1 MPKKSTVKKATLG
14 KELNAILQMQARCR
28 RGCSPL
34 LEDSKELFN
43 SVQGV
48 QVVVPSPRSQRS
60 AANAAEVAQG
70 AKNWAQLENLT
81 PIHHREQ
88 GAQPHRFP
96 RIADDPSVRHGLT

>member
-34 LEDSKELFN
+34 LEDSKELN

-70 AKNWAQLENLT
+70 ARYWAQLGNLT
-81 PIHHREQ
+81 PIHHQEQ
-88 GAQPHRFP
+88 RCAAAPFSKDRW
-96 RIADDPSVRHGLT
+96 